1 MIWVFVAL
9 LVGWGNAGSSLL
21 GATGQLPGGSLAH
34 VATGVA
40 LVAVSLVIARR
51 AGLDRAAIGLRPT
64 GWTRGAAIG
73 IASGAAIALAGVFGL
88 QLASFIV
95 GGPVVYDPLRD
106 MTEADLRRHV
116 LFLLPLGAVLPEEIA
131 FRGTL
136 VGLLRRVGVRAAVL
150 GSAAA
155 FALWHAAVAIVTVG
169 ETTVAAPSPWFVPAI
184 LGALAVVFAGGV
196 VLAWLRLWTDTL
208 ATTIAAHWVFNAT
221 LLVGLWATL
230 PAPTPQA

>member
-1 MIWVFVAL
+1 MIWIFVAL

-21 GATGQLPGGSLAH
+21 GGTAQLPGGSLAH
-34 VATGVA
+34 VVTGVT
-40 LVAVSLVIARR
+40 LVALSLAIARR
-51 AGLDRAAIGLRPT
+51 GGLDLAAIGLRPT
-64 GWTRGAAIG
+64 GWLRGTAIG
-73 IASGAAIALAGVFGL
+73 VATGAAIALAGVLAL
-88 QLASFIV
+88 QLASIIV

-106 MTEADLRRHV
+106 VTEAELLRHIL
-116 LFLLPLGAVLPEEIA
+116 LFLPLGAVLPEEIA

-136 VGLLRRVGVRAAVL
+136 VGLLRGRGARAALL

-169 ETTVAAPSPWFVPAI
+169 ETTVAAPSQWFLPAI
-184 LGALAVVFAGGV
+184 IGALAVVFAGGL

-230 PAPTPQA
+230 PVPTPQA